1 VADSNSQFM
10 TSDRKVYTTVV
21 ELDGDNQDSRL
32 RSRMA
37 ASVTIQ
43 VDTLPNVLKV
53 PLQAVRR
60 DRSVHYVWKVTGS
73 DAVPVVVQTGKHN
86 SDHVVITEGLAEGD
100 TVLLAPPADAQ
111 EPKFPQPDLPT
122 PAPQQDSGKADGSK
136 PDGSKPDGGKA
147 DGGKSGDGQGR
158 NGGRGPGGP
167 RKKLT
172 EMTPEELQTFK

>member
-1 VADSNSQFM
+1 
-10 TSDRKVYTTVV
+10 
-21 ELDGDNQDSRL
+21 
-32 RSRMA
+32 
-37 ASVTIQ
+37 
-43 VDTLPNVLKV
+43 
-53 PLQAVRR
+53 
-60 DRSVHYVWKVTGS
+60 WKVTGS

-122 PAPQQDSGKADGSK
+122 PAPQQDSGKVDGSKPDGSKPDGSKPDGSK

-172 EMTPEELQTFK
+172 EMTPEELQTFKE

>member
-21 ELDGDNQDSRL
+21 ELDGDNQDARL

-73 DAVPVVVQTGKHN
+73 DAVPTVVQTGKHN
-86 SDHVVITEGLAEGD
+86 SDHVEITAGLADGD

-111 EPKFPQPDLPT
+111 EPKFPQPELPT
-122 PAPQQDSGKADGSK
+122 PAPVPQQ
-136 PDGSKPDGGKA
+136 DGGKA
-147 DGGKSGDGQGR
+147 DGKPDGGKLDGSKLDGSKIGDGQGR

-172 EMTPEELQTFK
+172 EM